1 MLLFPPDFEVRVAD
15 EQKPLKV
22 SDFRMFTPDGRLKPE
37 YQELENAP
45 VPAPPVPAPSVAE
58 APKSEPRE
66 TEEGPGFA
74 PEPEADPGAET
85 EFLDLVRSL
94 ATSAYASL
102 GLLAEPGAK
111 ASVDLAGARR
121 FIDWLSM
128 LERKTRTHLSFSEQ
142 NLLSRVLYELRLA
155 FVEAS
160 GPARPVS
167 R

>member
-1 MLLFPPDFEVRVAD
+1 MLLSLSVFEVPVAD

-37 YQELENAP
+37 YQDLESAAP
-45 VPAPPVPAPSVAE
+45 PEPDAAPSSAPSKEPGSPPEPAP
-58 APKSEPRE
+58 
-66 TEEGPGFA
+66 T
-74 PEPEADPGAET
+74 ADSET

-111 ASVDLAGARR
+111 PSVDLAGARR

-128 LERKTRTHLSFSEQ
+128 LDRKSRNNLTFAEQ
-142 NLLSRVLYELRLA
+142 NLLTRVLYELRLA

-160 GPARPVS
+160 GPVRPVS
-167 R
+167 Q

>member
-1 MLLFPPDFEVRVAD
+1 MLLFSPVFEVPLAD

-37 YQELENAP
+37 YQELEDAS
-45 VPAPPVPAPSVAE
+45 VPDPPVAE
-58 APKSEPRE
+58 APKSEPPE
-66 TEEGPGFA
+66 AGEGPGPD
-74 PEPEADPGAET
+74 PEPEADAGAET

>member
-1 MLLFPPDFEVRVAD
+1 MLLSFQSQPFEVPVAD

-22 SDFRMFTPDGRLKPE
+22 SDFRMFTPDGELKPE
-37 YQELENAP
+37 YRDLENAAP
-45 VPAPPVPAPSVAE
+45 ASAPPAPEEPPKAE
-58 APKSEPRE
+58 
-66 TEEGPGFA
+66 
-74 PEPEADPGAET
+74 PEPPPEGSPHEPPET

-102 GLLAEPGAK
+102 GLLAEPGTK
-111 ASVDLAGARR
+111 ADVDLAGARR

-128 LERKTRTHLSFSEQ
+128 LDRKTRNNLSFSEQ
-142 NLLSRVLYELRLA
+142 SLLTRVLYELRLA

-160 GPARPVS
+160 GPARPVP

>member
-1 MLLFPPDFEVRVAD
+1 MAD

-22 SDFRMFTPDGRLKPE
+22 SDFRMFTPDGKLKPE
-37 YQELENAP
+37 YQDLENAP
-45 VPAPPVPAPSVAE
+45 PPAPSSPAPE
-58 APKSEPRE
+58 PPKSEP
-66 TEEGPGFA
+66 
-74 PEPEADPGAET
+74 EPPPQSRAGDAGET

-111 ASVDLAGARR
+111 VEIDVAGARR

-128 LERKTRTHLSFSEQ
+128 LERKTRNNLSFSEQ
-142 NLLSRVLYELRLA
+142 NLLTRVLYELRLA

-160 GPARPVS
+160 GPPRPAP

>member
-1 MLLFPPDFEVRVAD
+1 MLLFSPVFEVPVAD

-37 YQELENAP
+37 YQELENAS
-45 VPAPPVPAPSVAE
+45 VPDPSVAALPVEE
-58 APKSEPRE
+58 APKSELPE
-66 TEEGPGFA
+66 AEEGPG

>member
-1 MLLFPPDFEVRVAD
+1 MLLFFSIFEVPVAD

-22 SDFRMFTPDGRLKPE
+22 SDFRMFTPDGKLKPE
-37 YQELENAP
+37 FQDLEDA
-45 VPAPPVPAPSVAE
+45 APPEP
-58 APKSEPRE
+58 PK
-66 TEEGPGFA
+66 T
-74 PEPEADPGAET
+74 EPERPKTEPERSEEASPGSGAET

-94 ATSAYASL
+94 ATSTYAAL

-111 ASVDLAGARR
+111 GAVDLAGARR

-128 LERKTRTHLSFSEQ
+128 LERKTRNNLTFSEQ
-142 NLLSRVLYELRLA
+142 NMLTRVLYELRLA

-160 GPARPVS
+160 DPARPVP

>member
-1 MLLFPPDFEVRVAD
+1 MLLFLSLFEVPVAD

-37 YQELENAP
+37 YQDLDEDAP
-45 VPAPPVPAPSVAE
+45 TTPSAAPPEP
-58 APKSEPRE
+58 PK
-66 TEEGPGFA
+66 
-74 PEPEADPGAET
+74 PEPEPSVEPGQGEGSET

-102 GLLAEPGAK
+102 GLLAEPGSK
-111 ASVDLAGARR
+111 PEVDLAGARR

-128 LERKTRTHLSFSEQ
+128 LERKTRNNLAFSEQ
-142 NLLSRVLYELRLA
+142 NLLTRVLYELRLA

>member
-1 MLLFPPDFEVRVAD
+1 MLLFSAVFEVPVAD

-45 VPAPPVPAPSVAE
+45 VPAPPAAE
-58 APKSEPRE
+58 APTSEPAAAEEAPAPVE
-66 TEEGPGFA
+66 T
-74 PEPEADPGAET
+74 PEADAGAET

-94 ATSAYASL
+94 ATNAYASL
-102 GLLAEPGAK
+102 GLLAEPGTK

-128 LERKTRTHLSFSEQ
+128 LERKTRSHLSFSEQ

>member
-1 MLLFPPDFEVRVAD
+1 
-15 EQKPLKV
+15 
-22 SDFRMFTPDGRLKPE
+22 MFTPDGRLKPE

-45 VPAPPVPAPSVAE
+45 APSPSAPE
-58 APKSEPRE
+58 ARPSEPAKSEAE
-66 TEEGPGFA
+66 
-74 PEPEADPGAET
+74 PEPVHDPDAGPGAET

-94 ATSAYASL
+94 ATSAYAAL
-102 GLLAEPGAK
+102 GLLAEPGAR
-111 ASVDLAGARR
+111 APVDLAGARR

-128 LERKTRTHLSFSEQ
+128 LERKTRNNLTFSEQ

>member
-1 MLLFPPDFEVRVAD
+1 MLLFSPVFEVPVAD

-22 SDFRMFTPDGRLKPE
+22 SDFRMFTSDGRLKPE

-45 VPAPPVPAPSVAE
+45 DPLPPVAAPPVAE
-58 APKSEPRE
+58 SPKNEPPE
-66 TEEGPGFA
+66 AEEGPG
-74 PEPEADPGAET
+74 PEPEADSGAET

>member
-1 MLLFPPDFEVRVAD
+1 MAD
-15 EQKPLKV
+15 DQKPLKV

-37 YQELENAP
+37 YEELENA
-45 VPAPPVPAPSVAE
+45 APPPPAAE
-58 APKSEPRE
+58 SAPAARGSSDP
-66 TEEGPGFA
+66 GPEQE
-74 PEPEADPGAET
+74 PEPPPEGAADSPDES

-102 GLLAEPGAK
+102 GLLAEPGARTTL
-111 ASVDLAGARR
+111 DLPGARR

-128 LERKTRTHLSFSEQ
+128 LERKTRNNLSFSEQ

-160 GPARPVS
+160 GPARPAQH
-167 R
+167 

>member
-1 MLLFPPDFEVRVAD
+1 MAD

-37 YQELENAP
+37 YEEFENAA
-45 VPAPPVPAPSVAE
+45 PAPPASAE
-58 APKSEPRE
+58 APPAADGRR
-66 TEEGPGFA
+66 P
-74 PEPEADPGAET
+74 PEPESAAPETPPETDAGAGAET

-102 GLLAEPGAK
+102 GLLAEPGAR
-111 ASVDLAGARR
+111 APVDLAGARR

-128 LERKTRTHLSFSEQ
+128 LERKTRSNLSFSEQ

>member
-1 MLLFPPDFEVRVAD
+1 MLLFSAVFEVPVAD

-22 SDFRMFTPDGRLKPE
+22 SDFRMFTSDGRLKPE

-45 VPAPPVPAPSVAE
+45 VPAPPVAE
-58 APKSEPRE
+58 APKSEPPE
-66 TEEGPGFA
+66 AEEGPA
-74 PEPEADPGAET
+74 PGPGPEAEADAGAET